1 MADDAQHVSKHMKE
15 PDPER
20 TAVRSPSPAGPGQT
34 APHQPLQAAV
44 GYKPLTPYVPQ
55 QVNMPDRKPRKHH
68 PIRNLFILLLVCI
81 LVLAGFA
88 AESLMR
94 ISATAGS
101 AEALATELQ
110 SEASAG
116 DLSGARTA
124 LASLMEDMDT
134 LKAETDEWIWTV
146 LGYIPYIGDDVT
158 AAKTMVSAMDRVS
171 TDALQPVLEQ
181 YDSITSSAATVQEKA
196 DASSSLATA
205 LKSAQTTIE
214 GAQSEL
220 SSMPAPHFP
229 ELQDLA
235 SRLESS
241 LGAVDS
247 QVATINAA
255 TSSVSDAA
263 TLLFSALAEAGLA

>member
-15 PDPER
+15 PEPER

-68 PIRNLFILLLVCI
+68 PIRSLFILLLVCI
-81 LVLAGFA
+81 LVLAG
-88 AESLMR
+88 SLMR

-158 AAKTMVSAMDRVS
+158 AAKTMVGAMDRVS

-205 LKSAQTTIE
+205 LKSAQATIE
-214 GAQSEL
+214 GAQSDL
-220 SSMPAPHFP
+220 ASMPAPHFP

-255 TSSVSDAA
+255 TSSASDAA
-263 TLLFSALAEAGLA
+263 ALLFSALAEAGLA